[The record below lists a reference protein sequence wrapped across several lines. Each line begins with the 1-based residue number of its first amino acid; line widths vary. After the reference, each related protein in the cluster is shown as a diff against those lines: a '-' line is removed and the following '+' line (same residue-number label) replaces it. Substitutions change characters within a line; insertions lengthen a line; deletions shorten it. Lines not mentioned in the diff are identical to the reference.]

1 MTSDNEEVRSKLLK
15 DVEMAII
22 SNFSTR
28 LKELLDTIQFQR
40 CSLPQKRKIIS
51 QVLMLKWIHCHGE
64 PTYNAARLKGQ
75 YEAIQAFEDTLSDL
89 EVEANKNFS
98 EWERRKRESPDLKT
112 WKGIAIKFEEHFV
125 IPFLQGE

>member
-1 MTSDNEEVRSKLLK
+1 MTSDNEKVRSKLLK
-15 DVEMAII
+15 DVEMSII
-22 SNFSTR
+22 ANFSTR

-64 PTYNAARLKGQ
+64 PTYNAARLKDQ

-89 EVEANKNFS
+89 EVEAIQNFL

-112 WKGIAIKFEEHFV
+112 WKGIAVKFEEHFV